1 MQHKTKL
8 EIWQSK
14 KPVFHK
20 KCMFDHRIK
29 LTYLQKFSSGLSLNI
44 FDIVSGAQ
52 ITLQILPIVDR
63 SVYFPFYMT
72 LEVYPKVA
80 KSFIVKMAVGE
91 SEYFSEQP
99 KTWLGRTRTVR
110 PFSPNVRPNS
120 SAELQLK

>member
-20 KCMFDHRIK
+20 KCMFDHLIK

-91 SEYFSEQP
+91 SEYFNYYP
-99 KTWLGRTRTVR
+99 PL
-110 PFSPNVRPNS
+110 FSFFLPII
-120 SAELQLK
+120 

>member
-1 MQHKTKL
+1 
-8 EIWQSK
+8 
-14 KPVFHK
+14 
-20 KCMFDHRIK
+20 MFDHLIK

-91 SEYFSEQP
+91 SEYF
-99 KTWLGRTRTVR
+99 
-110 PFSPNVRPNS
+110 N
-120 SAELQLK
+120 